1 MGDAMSLKSLEGA
14 LPTIH
19 VDMTLND
26 TEEQA
31 VTPWFSF
38 TTALPERPL
47 PELEQRPHMTTKRLL
62 IRPITLDDLDDLHAL
77 RKIAEIQRHSKTRGR
92 ADETVEETKA
102 SIEELIA
109 HQWDQWYFGA
119 FLLSTG
125 EMIGEGGLPSCTI
138 MASSNSGWPE
148 AEFLVK
154 PQYWRQGYGT
164 EMFNA
169 IMDSWWDLPREWRRL
184 QVMPK
189 LVQGLDAGSDLPES
203 IVFQWESGNEVARMF
218 FAKVASQLPAAAEG
232 AIESRDTRPGR
243 EGNVVRWTGTLCVS
257 PRGPPPKDESDY
269 EEDFSE
275 EEGDEEEG
283 DADS

>member
-1 MGDAMSLKSLEGA
+1 MGDAMSLSGLAAA
-14 LPTIH
+14 LPVLH
-19 VDMTLND
+19 VDMSLHEVED
-26 TEEQA
+26 QA

-38 TTALPERPL
+38 CTAMPEQPL
-47 PELEQRPHMTTKRLL
+47 PELADRPHMTTERLV
-62 IRPITLDDLDDLHAL
+62 IRPITLDDADNLHAL
-77 RKIAEIQRHSKTRGR
+77 RKIDEIQKHSKTRGR
-92 ADETVEETKA
+92 ADENLEETKA
-102 SIEELIA
+102 GIEELIA

-119 FLLSTG
+119 FLKTTG

-138 MASSNSGWPE
+138 MASSLSGWPE

-169 IMDSWWDLPREWRRL
+169 IIGSWWDLPRAWRRL

-203 IVFQWESGNEVARMF
+203 IVFQWESGNEQARMF

-232 AIESRDTRPGR
+232 AVESRDTRPGR
-243 EGNVVRWTGTLCVS
+243 EGTVVKWTGTLALN
-257 PRGPPPKDESDY
+257 PRAPPPKEESSDDENY
-269 EEDFSE
+269 EE
-275 EEGDEEEG
+275 
-283 DADS
+283 

>member
-1 MGDAMSLKSLEGA
+1 MGEAFSLKTLEGA
-14 LPTIH
+14 LPVLQ
-19 VDMTLND
+19 VDIALNEAED
-26 TEEQA
+26 QA
-31 VTPWFSF
+31 MTPWFSF
-38 TTALPERPL
+38 TAAMPERPL
-47 PELEQRPHMTTKRLL
+47 PELDQRPHITTKRLI
-62 IRPITLDDLDDLHAL
+62 IRPITLDDVDQLHAL
-77 RKIAEIQRHSKTRGR
+77 RKITEIQCHSKTRGR
-92 ADETVEETKA
+92 ADETVEETRA

-119 FLLSTG
+119 FLRSTG

-138 MASSNSGWPE
+138 MASSISGWPE

-169 IMDSWWDLPREWRRL
+169 IINSWWDLPREWRRL

-189 LVQGLDAGSDLPES
+189 LVQGLDAGSELPES
-203 IVFQWESGNEVARMF
+203 IVFQWESGNEPARMF

-243 EGNVVRWTGTLCVS
+243 EGEVVKWTGTLCVN
-257 PRGPPPKDESDY
+257 PRGPPPKAESDY

-275 EEGDEEEG
+275 EEEEVVE
-283 DADS
+283 SC